1 MQTTARRLFKSSRS
15 GDMSTNPRLLN
26 STTKFDLYNKTY
38 TYKIPIVNR
47 RQSPRRRDQ
56 RIARAIDPRVTRS
69 TSTHPPP
76 LPRPPRAALTT
87 SQQHI
92 LRGQNAPETMRLV
105 RHELRRHADTH
116 LVPKTKEG
124 REHHAATLQSILDA
138 QSDVLDTLNAMTKVH
153 VDRSKECMEI
163 IYDLYTDALLFS
175 HRGKI
180 LAPSS
185 HPQFHCYYMVFKDLE
200 EIIHRQYSK
209 SQREHTKIRS
219 LCCPYCDVPLDY
231 FKSPP
236 PSYDPPHNPP
246 SPPSSSSKSRSS
258 PEYSPT
264 KAFSSSS
271 SSSSDTEDEQVPEPP
286 PKIASS
292 THVALLDEKDI
303 DDLNLQHLDVR
314 KIIRKHRRPD
324 STELQFA

>member
-1 MQTTARRLFKSSRS
+1 
-15 GDMSTNPRLLN
+15 
-26 STTKFDLYNKTY
+26 
-38 TYKIPIVNR
+38 
-47 RQSPRRRDQ
+47 
-56 RIARAIDPRVTRS
+56 
-69 TSTHPPP
+69 
-76 LPRPPRAALTT
+76 
-87 SQQHI
+87 
-92 LRGQNAPETMRLV
+92 
-105 RHELRRHADTH
+105 
-116 LVPKTKEG
+116 
-124 REHHAATLQSILDA
+124 
-138 QSDVLDTLNAMTKVH
+138 
-153 VDRSKECMEI
+153 MEI
-163 IYDLYTDALLFS
+163 IYDLYTDALIFS

-314 KIIRKHRRPD
+314 KIIRKHRGPN

>member
-1 MQTTARRLFKSSRS
+1 
-15 GDMSTNPRLLN
+15 
-26 STTKFDLYNKTY
+26 
-38 TYKIPIVNR
+38 
-47 RQSPRRRDQ
+47 
-56 RIARAIDPRVTRS
+56 
-69 TSTHPPP
+69 
-76 LPRPPRAALTT
+76 
-87 SQQHI
+87 
-92 LRGQNAPETMRLV
+92 MRLI

-116 LVPKTKEG
+116 LVPNTKEG
-124 REHHAATLQSILDA
+124 REHHAARLQSILDA

-175 HRGKI
+175 HRGKN

-236 PSYDPPHNPP
+236 PSYDPPNDPP
-246 SPPSSSSKSRSS
+246 SPPSSKSRSS

-271 SSSSDTEDEQVPEPP
+271 SSSSDTEDEVIPAPP
-286 PKIASS
+286 PKIVSS
-292 THVALLDEKDI
+292 THVALLDEDDI
-303 DDLNLQHLDVR
+303 DNLDLQHLEVR
-314 KIIRKHRRPD
+314 KILRKNRGQLT
-324 STELQFA
+324 TEFKLA